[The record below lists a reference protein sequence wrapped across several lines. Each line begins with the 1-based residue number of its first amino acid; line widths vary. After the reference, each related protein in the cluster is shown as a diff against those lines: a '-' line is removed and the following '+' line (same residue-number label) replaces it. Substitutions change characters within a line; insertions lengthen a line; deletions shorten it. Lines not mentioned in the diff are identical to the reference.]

1 MDQACVRLFYQG
13 NFRNWLTVNVI
24 LMRTIFLLSALL
36 VIHVVQGY
44 SQNKLVP
51 ISRSQ
56 LTGIELPADTK
67 QDNRILSTAAAKT
80 LLQMKAE
87 EGGLTVG
94 DQVEVF
100 TMPPTTGN
108 QTVEMI
114 KAAAQKAGWEIR
126 PFTNEVTYSLLV
138 NKQRT
143 VLMYLESLK
152 KETALYFLVVTSPA
166 PATVSNNASTTEV
179 IVQSKQTDVQTKTEA
194 QTQVVVPAAASKQ
207 QENKI
212 ATTTTTSSTATTDN
226 SGFTYSTINFD
237 DGWTSTIEADW
248 VKVAKG
254 NIQVLLYFPI
264 QITDEIRASNLE
276 MRDYFWNS
284 LIVPNYTIKTAYP
297 LNESLTYFKVHF
309 TEGEATDK
317 SGRPV
322 YLALTV
328 LVNSG
333 IATPVLAIAPDK
345 NTYYQH
351 FPEPKNLGG
360 MTGYNR
366 FAVGSKDVVGNWSA
380 NSSAGVSLYNSYT
393 GNYAGMNYAS
403 STDSFTFNGDGT
415 YSSKHTGASSVYGN
429 NTVYQQEYK
438 GKLTMTNWDMSLT
451 NRWKDATENFNIWFE
466 VVRGG
471 RILHL
476 QNKTASGI
484 QYNLVKVK

>member
-1 MDQACVRLFYQG
+1 
-13 NFRNWLTVNVI
+13 
-24 LMRTIFLLSALL
+24 MRTIFLLSALL
-36 VIHVVQGY
+36 TIHAVQGY
-44 SQNKLVP
+44 SQSKLVS
-51 ISRSQ
+51 ISRSL
-56 LTGIELPADTK
+56 LTGIQLPAETK
-67 QDNRILSTAAAKT
+67 QDNRILSTASART

-87 EGGLTVG
+87 EGGITVG

-100 TMPPTTGN
+100 TMPPSTGN
-108 QTVEMI
+108 QTIEVV

-138 NKQRT
+138 NKQRI

-179 IVQSKQTDVQTKTEA
+179 IVQSKQTDVQAKSEA
-194 QTQVVVPAAASKQ
+194 QTQTQVVVPAVAIKQ
-207 QENKI
+207 QENKTSTAI
-212 ATTTTTSSTATTDN
+212 TTTSSTATTDN

-237 DGWTSTIEADW
+237 DGWTSTIEGDW

-264 QITDEIRASNLE
+264 QITDEIRATNLE

-333 IATPVLAIAPDK
+333 IASPVLAIAPDK
-345 NTYYQH
+345 NTYYQQ
-351 FPEPKNLGG
+351 FPEPKNLGS

-366 FAVGSKDVVGNWSA
+366 FAVGVKDVVGNWSA
-380 NSSAGVSLYNSYT
+380 SSGSSVSLYNTYT
-393 GNYAGMNYAS
+393 GNYAGMNYAQ

-415 YSSKHTGASSVYGN
+415 YSSKHAGASSVYGN

-438 GKLTMTNWDMSLT
+438 GKLTLTNWDMSLT

-476 QNKTASGI
+476 QDKKASAI